1 MGVLEL
7 CEGKELDG
15 RAGIGCVVGHFLTL
29 CSAGTPQGSV
39 ASTRQWLEMKNLE
52 LPARYVCT

>member
-39 ASTRQWLEMKNLE
+39 ASTR
-52 LPARYVCT
+52 